1 MRRLAKRED
10 LVRARS
16 LMKLLGATCI
26 VPNKISNT
34 VPRVLEAMESLIMS
48 AIRQLV
54 QMQSTYGMPQ
64 HMSLVLTKLNLVD

>member
-1 MRRLAKRED
+1 MCVKIYRSTNMRYQQIAK
-10 LVRARS
+10 
-16 LMKLLGATCI
+16 
-26 VPNKISNT
+26 
-34 VPRVLEAMESLIMS
+34 LIMRNQHH